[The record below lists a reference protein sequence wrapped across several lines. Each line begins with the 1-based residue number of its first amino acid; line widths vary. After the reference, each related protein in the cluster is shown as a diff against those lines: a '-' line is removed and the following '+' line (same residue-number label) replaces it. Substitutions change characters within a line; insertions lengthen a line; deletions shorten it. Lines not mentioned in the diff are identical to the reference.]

1 MVETKQARISV
12 NTDDLIKPF
21 MVVTETVYVDLL
33 KTTFTF
39 DCEWS
44 TRDELRACPERRL
57 VWRTVNVY
65 VVKD

>member
-1 MVETKQARISV
+1 
-12 NTDDLIKPF
+12 